1 MAGYSLNDLR
11 VSLTTTEEAGLKHV
25 IATAWETM
33 KRTNWDDTRFCTINP
48 TLVMTF
54 PMARNFKNFYDN
66 EGWDVVIKRKERN
79 YYFDIYNLQ

>member
-11 VSLTTTEEAGLKHV
+11 VALTSTEEAGLKQV
-25 IATAWETM
+25 IAASWETM

-48 TLVMTF
+48 DLVMTY
-54 PMARNFKNFYDN
+54 PMAKNFKSFYDN
-66 EGWDVVIKRKERN
+66 EGWDVVVKRKERN